1 MRHCRAEQKGD
12 TVCFVWIMEIYGNR
26 GANKAPST
34 TTRESAGIVP
44 LSLSLLR
51 ARIYIRRERDGCKES
66 VSQEVAR
73 KGW

>member
-1 MRHCRAEQKGD
+1 MFRLDYGD
-12 TVCFVWIMEIYGNR
+12 LWKSR
-26 GANKAPST
+26 GKQSSLDDDA
-34 TTRESAGIVP
+34 RERGDSASLS